1 MKYSGTKAFLSGVRP
16 CVVAMILATAVI
28 MGLSTLFNFESLGH
42 GFSINY
48 SFVLIFVILIAVHFL
63 SKHFFKKTFSSLQN
77 VILSRKKPFA
87 GRFSGGAEG
96 RSFFVFSSA
105 GSRSGGQKIRLC
117 PTPATGTHSLPA
129 RQPACFRGR
138 HTQDTGG

>member
-63 SKHFFKKTFSSLQN
+63 SKHFFKKTLSPILMILFSAVLG
-77 VILSRKKPFA
+77 I
-87 GRFSGGAEG
+87 
-96 RSFFVFSSA
+96 VF
-105 GSRSGGQKIRLC
+105 C
-117 PTPATGTHSLPA
+117 
-129 RQPACFRGR
+129 
-138 HTQDTGG
+138 